1 MNIETKRHSLS
12 HIMAQ
17 AVKEMYP
24 NAKMAIGPDIEN
36 WFYYDFDFGTEEFK
50 EENLKELEKKM
61 KKIISQNQKFE
72 QYDLDFDEAV
82 KYLKENKEDYK
93 VEMAL
98 ELKEKWVKEI
108 SFYKNIM
115 QNWNISYTDMCSGPH
130 VDNSNKLDANAFKLD
145 KIAWAYWKWDSNNKM
160 LTRIYWLAF
169 DTKEEL
175 DNHVK
180 LLEEAKKRD
189 HRVLGKKLKLFTFSD
204 KVWLGLPLWLP
215 AGWMLWKL
223 VEDFWKEA
231 HEKNWYDFVKTP
243 HIGNKTLWETSWHW
257 GFYADSMY
265 PPMEVGQ
272 SLEEAKEWTKAKES
286 ETFLLKP
293 MNCPFHVEIYNDEP
307 KSYRDFPL
315 RWAETGTVY
324 RFEKKW
330 QLNWLTRVRGFT
342 QDDAHIICRI
352 DQVEDELKKVVNF
365 IIYIFESFW
374 FDKDKI
380 KVYLSLRDPNNKQK
394 YSWDDKWWDFTQEVL
409 EKVAKEMKLDYVAE
423 EWEAAFYGPKLDF
436 KIKDVLWR
444 EWQCSTL
451 QFDFNLPNRFDMTYT
466 NSSWEQERPYMLH
479 RALFGSFERFLWL
492 LIENYAW
499 SFPLWLAPKQAIVI
513 PVWTDFIPYADIVF
527 SKLKEE
533 WIRVKIDDSGDS
545 LNKKIRNAEWE
556 KINYILVVW
565 AEEEKENTV
574 AVRDYK
580 TKEQTIEK
588 VDNFIKKVK
597 IEVAEKKNY

>member
-1 MNIETKRHSLS
+1 MNIEIKRHSLS
-12 HIMAQ
+12 HILAQ
-17 AVKEMYP
+17 AIEQIYGKENVKLWF
-24 NAKMAIGPDIEN
+24 GPGIEN
-36 WFYYDFDFGTEEFK
+36 WFYHDFDLWEIK
-50 EENLKELEKKM
+50 ISDSDLKEIEKKM
-61 KKIISQNQKFE
+61 KNIISQNQKFE
-72 QYDLDFDEAV
+72 KYELPIDEAIN
-82 KYLKENKEDYK
+82 KFNKKDEYRTENIEKLKIQW
-93 VEMAL
+93 
-98 ELKEKWVKEI
+98 EKIV
-108 SFYKNIM
+108 SFYKNIN
-115 QNWNISYTDMCSGPH
+115 QAWLETFDNLCSGPH
-130 VDNSNKLDANAFKLD
+130 IDNTNKLDKNAFCLD
-145 KIAWAYWKWDSNNKM
+145 KVAGAYWLWDEKNPM

-169 DTKEEL
+169 DTQEEL
-175 DNHVK
+175 QNHLK

-189 HRVLGKKLKLFTFSD
+189 HRVLWKKLKLFTFSE
-204 KVWLGLPLWLP
+204 KVWLWLPLWLP
-215 AGWMLWKL
+215 AGWMLWKQ

-243 HIGNKTLWETSWHW
+243 HIGNKILWETSWHW

-272 SLEEAKEWTKAKES
+272 SLEEAKVWEKAKES

-365 IIYIFESFW
+365 ILYIFESFW
-374 FDKDKI
+374 FDQNKI

-394 YSWDDKWWDFTQEVL
+394 YSWNDEWWDFTQSVL
-409 EKVAKEMKLDYVAE
+409 EKVAKEMKLDYIAE
-423 EWEAAFYGPKLDF
+423 EWEAAFYWPKLDF
-436 KIKDVLWR
+436 KIKDVLGR

-451 QFDFNLPNRFDMTYT
+451 QFDFNLPNRFDMTFT
-466 NSSWEQERPYMLH
+466 NSAWEQERPYMLH

-499 SFPLWLAPKQAIVI
+499 SFPLWLAPKQVIVI
-513 PVWTDFIPYADIVF
+513 PVWTDFIHYADKVF
-527 SKLKEE
+527 VKLREE
-533 WIRVKIDDSGDS
+533 WIRVKIDDSTDS

-565 AEEEKENTV
+565 EQEEKDNSV
-574 AVRDYK
+574 SVRNYK
-580 TKEQTIEK
+580 TKEQIVEK
-588 VDNFIKKVK
+588 VDNFINKVK
-597 IEVAEKKNY
+597 IEVVEKKL